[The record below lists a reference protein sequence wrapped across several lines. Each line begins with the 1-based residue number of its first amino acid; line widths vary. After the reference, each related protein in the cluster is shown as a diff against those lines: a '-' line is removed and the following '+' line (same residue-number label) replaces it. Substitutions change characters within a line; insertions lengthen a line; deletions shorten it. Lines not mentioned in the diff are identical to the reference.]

1 MAIGGILFDM
11 DGTLLDS
18 NGLHVRAWQQAFEQ
32 HGHTIPPQRIG
43 PEIGK
48 GGDNLVP
55 AILGPTG
62 KEREEELKD
71 AYSAAF
77 DKLISSERVEPL
89 PGARELIAE
98 IKRRGLPLA
107 LASSSK
113 NDMLERFEKA
123 SGWKFQGEFDALT
136 TSDDAKNSKPDPDI
150 VHAAL
155 EKLGLSPAQC
165 ALVGDTPYDAL
176 AARAGGVVCLG
187 VASSGLGFSEQSLRE
202 AGARHVWP
210 NCEAILK
217 DLDGVLHLASPQ
229 KIALTMQVLEGLM
242 DEALEQ
248 ARQGMEAGEAP
259 IGAILADAEGQVI
272 ARGFNEMNRTQ
283 MKTAHAEIM
292 CFEHAAG
299 KVPLDARD
307 LILVST
313 LEPCV
318 MCTGAAMEAAVETVV
333 WALEAPYDSGTRR
346 VAAPTSPESQ
356 MPRLVGNIKR
366 DESRALFEQWLEQN
380 RDSEQKAFVEQLL
393 AGTSKQD

>member
-11 DGTLLDS
+11 DGTLLNS
-18 NGLHVRAWQQAFEQ
+18 NSLHVRAWQQAFEQ
-32 HGHTIPPQRIG
+32 LGHAIPPARIG

-55 AILGPTG
+55 AILGPTD
-62 KEREEELKD
+62 KEREEDLKN
-71 AYSAAF
+71 AYSQVF
-77 DKLISSERVEPL
+77 EKLIASERVEPL
-89 PGARELIAE
+89 PGARELVSALR
-98 IKRRGLPLA
+98 KRGLPLA

-113 NDMLERFEKA
+113 SEMLQAFEKS
-123 SGWKFQGEFDALT
+123 SGWKFRDEFDALV
-136 TSDDAKNSKPDPDI
+136 TSDDASNSKPDPDI
-150 VHAAL
+150 VHAAID
-155 EKLGLSPAQC
+155 KLGLSPAQC
-165 ALVGDTPYDAL
+165 ALIGDTPFDAL
-176 AARAGGVVCLG
+176 SARAGGVVSLG
-187 VASSGLGFSEQSLRE
+187 VLSSGLGFSEQALRE

-210 NCEAILK
+210 DCAAILR

-229 KIALTMQVLEGLM
+229 KIALSLQVLESLM
-242 DEALEQ
+242 DQALEQ
-248 ARQGMEAGEAP
+248 ARAGMQAGEAP
-259 IGAILADAEGQVI
+259 IGAILADGEGNIV

-318 MCTGAAMEAAVETVV
+318 MCTGAAMESAVETVV

-346 VAAPTSPESQ
+346 VQAPLSPESQ

-366 DESRALFEQWLEQN
+366 EESRALFEQWLAKN
-380 RDSEQKAFVEQLL
+380 KGSDGSAFIEQLL
-393 AGTSKQD
+393 AGTEK